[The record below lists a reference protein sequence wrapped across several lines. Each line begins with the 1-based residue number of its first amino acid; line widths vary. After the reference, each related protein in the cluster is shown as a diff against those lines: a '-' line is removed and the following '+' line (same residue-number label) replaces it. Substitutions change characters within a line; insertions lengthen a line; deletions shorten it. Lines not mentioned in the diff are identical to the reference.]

1 MDTLE
6 LPTGETV
13 TPDDVFCY
21 EGYPYRFLPAEA
33 RDGTTARAEGPGPG
47 PDEVAFYLVPL
58 HWGGGDMNVPFRD
71 REALVEQWDDA
82 RGVLTDA
89 EWAEWLVEARED
101 DRFDDDELD
110 AIERELGL
118 ADALS
123 GGTDGD
129 AGDLLARLRRVLGG

>member
-13 TPDDVFCY
+13 TPEDVFCY

-47 PDEVAFYLVPL
+47 PDEVSFYLVPL
-58 HWGGGDMNVPFRD
+58 HWGGGDMDVPFPD
-71 REALVEQWDDA
+71 RAALVEQWEDA

-89 EWAEWLVEARED
+89 EWEDWLAEARAD
-101 DRFDDDELD
+101 DRFDDAELD
-110 AIERELGL
+110 AIAAELGL
-118 ADALS
+118 AEARAAS
-123 GGTDGD
+123 G
-129 AGDLLARLRRVLGG
+129 LLARVRRLLG

>member
-13 TPDDVFCY
+13 MPDDVFCY

-33 RDGTTARAEGPGPG
+33 RDGTTAHAEGPGPG

-58 HWGGGDMNVPFRD
+58 HWGGGDMDVPFRD

-118 ADALS
+118 ADAPS
-123 GGTDGD
+123 GGADGD